1 MKISWDWGARIY
13 GAIMMGLIVL
23 IYVTL
28 VRAASDRAAQNDE
41 LLAVCRDTS
50 EMIRRDIDSRA
61 APANIDSVREQ
72 LNRIDARLE
81 IVQKRLES
89 IAATEPK

>member
-28 VRAASDRAAQNDE
+28 VRAASDRAAQNDM

-50 EMIRRDIDSRA
+50 ETIRRDIESRT
-61 APANIDSVREQ
+61 PPLDLDRVREQ
-72 LNRIDARLE
+72 LTRIDARIE
-81 IVQKRLES
+81 IVQQRLET
-89 IAATEPK
+89 IATTEPR